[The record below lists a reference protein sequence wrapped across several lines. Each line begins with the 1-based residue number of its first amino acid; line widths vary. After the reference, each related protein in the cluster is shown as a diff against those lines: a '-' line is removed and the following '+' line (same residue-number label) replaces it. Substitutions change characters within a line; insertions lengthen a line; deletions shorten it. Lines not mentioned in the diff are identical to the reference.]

1 MTEHFRIL
9 HVLRAPVGGLF
20 RHVLDLSAA
29 QAERGHDVGLVFD
42 STNTDPL
49 SEARLAKVAGALS
62 LGVTRMP
69 MGRWPGLA
77 DASASRAVAALASA
91 KGADV
96 LHGHGAKGGAYARL
110 AAKLVRF
117 QGQSVA
123 AFYTPHGGSLHF
135 PPGTPAALAFIG
147 MEKVLARFTDGLI
160 FESDYIRHEYERR
173 VGTGL
178 APTTVITN
186 GLQPSDFGTHEP
198 RADAADFLF
207 VGELRQLKGVDVL
220 LRALAEVKRARP
232 VSAVIVGAG
241 PDREAFE
248 RLGRGAAVDRRRDL
262 SRAAPG
268 SAGLPPWARH
278 RGPVAR
284 RKPALRRAGG
294 GRRPSAADRD
304 RCRRH
309 SGDRCRVRYAVAP
322 SGRCRRRWLAPCK
335 PFSTIPGRPRRVR
348 RGCSRRCRSASL
360 SVRRRL
366 PCSTSTRRTGTSQ
379 IGPANL
385 NDKPKRACSQPAG
398 RWHDVCV

>member
-1 MTEHFRIL
+1 LTEHFRIL

-135 PPGTPAALAFIG
+135 PPGSPAALAFIG

-160 FESDYIRHEYERR
+160 FESDYIRREYERR
-173 VGTGL
+173 VGAGL
-178 APTTVITN
+178 APTAVITN

-220 LRALAEVKRARP
+220 LRALAELKRTQP

-248 RLGRGAAVDRRRDL
+248 RLAEELQLTGAVTFPGPLPAAQAFPRGRATVVPSRAESLPFIVMEAAAAQVPLIATDVGGILEIVAGSDTPLLPAGDVQALARALQAFLDDPGTAKARALRLQQTVQKRFAIGATTAAVLDFY
-262 SRAAPG
+262 AAHG
-268 SAGLPPWARH
+268 HAADWAR
-278 RGPVAR
+278 
-284 RKPALRRAGG
+284 
-294 GRRPSAADRD
+294 
-304 RCRRH
+304 
-309 SGDRCRVRYAVAP
+309 
-322 SGRCRRRWLAPCK
+322 
-335 PFSTIPGRPRRVR
+335 
-348 RGCSRRCRSASL
+348 
-360 SVRRRL
+360 
-366 PCSTSTRRTGTSQ
+366 
-379 IGPANL
+379 
-385 NDKPKRACSQPAG
+385 
-398 RWHDVCV
+398 